1 VVLSTAYASSP
12 RRKNVGQA
20 YSVVD
25 VVDVSVTQERGAV
38 SVTVPLLMVSVW
50 VVVSVC
56 VISDGVVIVVVSEV
70 VVDSIKVLV
79 TVPRERMEEQYTLPS
94 SS

>member
-1 VVLSTAYASSP
+1 
-12 RRKNVGQA
+12 VGQA